1 MDTTQLRITARRQA
15 PARVLVHTPAQV
27 LVHALVAVLTTM
39 PLAWRMWSRIPLGRE
54 PVATVPW
61 FNLWS
66 WRWTAET
73 LPHSWSNWWDAPIF
87 APLIGTY
94 ARSELQPVTGLAFGV
109 LDRVLPATAAY
120 GLLVLLAVTA
130 NGVAAAAV
138 ARRLGVGRGPALVA
152 GCLAQ
157 VVPFAFDQLGV
168 VQLLM
173 LWPVLVALWA
183 LLGWF
188 DRPTVSNAAVLG
200 TAVAVAIL
208 TCGYHAV
215 LFVCCAGVASPL
227 ALRSARRRWWRRSTW
242 ATLWRERSTWWP
254 DARHRTTTMALAV
267 ALAATLA
274 GPFVL
279 GQQRRLVDVRWTDE
293 TILIGSASWAD
304 LAPGGSRSA
313 GIALLVLGVAGA
325 VIGRRRRHVRY
336 VAGIVVV
343 ATVMAVGLRL
353 SVFGLRPYD
362 LVIDH
367 VGALAR
373 LRSPFRATATAQVGL
388 AVLSGIAV
396 ERLWQARRRA
406 VRALVPVAL
415 GIACWS
421 ASLGAGPMVAL
432 PRTDLVWI
440 EWLAEH
446 PGGAVV
452 MLPPAPGRGVADFEP
467 TAAAML
473 QGLDHGHPLANGY
486 TGFFPPGQ
494 FEQRELWASFPA
506 DDAVADLR
514 ERGVRYAVADAAWWG
529 SDRDAAARAL
539 GLEVVLAGPDGVLI
553 DLGPFSGN

>member
-1 MDTTQLRITARRQA
+1 MDTVLHRITARRDTVV
-15 PARVLVHTPAQV
+15 RVVVGPLI
-27 LVHALVAVLTTM
+27 HALVAVLTTM
-39 PLAWRMWSRIPLGRE
+39 PLASRMWSRIPLGRE

-66 WRWTAET
+66 WRWTVET

-87 APLIGTY
+87 APLTGTY
-94 ARSELQPVTGLAFGV
+94 ARSELQPLTGLAFGA

-120 GLLVLLAVTA
+120 GLLVLLALTA
-130 NGVAAAAV
+130 NGLAAAAV
-138 ARRLGVGRGPALVA
+138 ARRLGVGRWTALVA

-157 VVPFAFDQLGV
+157 IVPFVFDQLGV

-173 LWPVLVALWA
+173 LWPVLLALWA
-183 LLGWF
+183 LLGWL
-188 DRPTVSNAAVLG
+188 DRPTMPSAAVLG
-200 TAVAVAIL
+200 TAIAVAIL

-215 LFVCCAGVASPL
+215 LFVCCAAVASPF
-227 ALRSARRRWWRRSTW
+227 AHGSVKPGRWWRRSMW
-242 ATLWRERSTWWP
+242 ATRWRERPTWWP
-254 DARHRTTTMALAV
+254 TVRRRLTTMALAV
-267 ALAATLA
+267 TITATLA

-279 GQQRRLVDVRWTDE
+279 AQQRRLSDVRWTDE
-293 TILIGSASWAD
+293 TIRIGSASWRD
-304 LAPGGSRSA
+304 LGPGGSRSA
-313 GIALLVLGVAGA
+313 GIALLALGVAGA
-325 VIGRRRRHVRY
+325 VIGRRQRHVRY

-362 LVIDH
+362 AVVDR

-388 AVLSGIAV
+388 AVLSGITV

-406 VRALVPVAL
+406 VRGLVPVAL
-415 GIACWS
+415 GVACWS
-421 ASLGAGPMVAL
+421 APLGAGRMVAL

-440 EWLAEH
+440 DWLVAH

-473 QGLDHGHPLANGY
+473 QGLEHGHPLANGY

-506 DDAVADLR
+506 ADVVADLR
-514 ERGVRYAVADAAWWG
+514 ERGVRYAVADATWWD

-539 GLEVVLAGPDGVLI
+539 GLAVVLAGPDGVLI
-553 DLGPFSGN
+553 DLGSSVGN